1 MTITV
6 DTLKFRQ
13 AERMTDFPD
22 GGGQMSAVDIIS
34 GQSNQIFDDLTDV
47 DFATGDVSL
56 RKVFAAVTSADT
68 DKYLDAGVAIFKGP
82 ANPNV
87 SALLF
92 STGDYYDERAAI
104 KEAAEHYRI
113 RNQDTKL
120 RLIGTHYANQRT
132 LFGYLLLA
140 DGGIAFH
147 PNTVLSLAKESGG
160 TVEFEQLVTIVRA
173 QTFGGVYYDY
183 GETPPAPY
191 SVLEVSIDIAE
202 PLQYE
207 FPGSAESN
215 DGGYVPPVI
224 VSSTQVVTANI
235 FCGITA
241 LAALAEVGDTLL
253 TVADTKTLIAPVDY
267 QDLGETGASVERQII
282 GGAISVPRST
292 DVVNA
297 VDGYSIPYAISPSL
311 PNPPGTYVIIAYRY
325 GGRWIRTGEAGA
337 ASYTGAALTFPN
349 RPDAGSQ
356 VYVSWYYPNAFV
368 SEAIAD
374 TAIASFT
381 ASTMPLHPG
390 GFMLNVNKNGTF
402 YDVADNQD
410 GTLTGDYEGT
420 LFSGTVNYATGAITL
435 TLPFTP
441 LGNSYLNQSTD
452 ASAWQGTT
460 VDLLVA
466 APVLASSVTVTAT
479 RVSDDATLTATDD
492 GLGALS
498 GDSITGSV
506 DYPTG
511 LVQITFPA
519 AVYRATVQ
527 MTYHLGGVIPQSEA
541 VVGINTTR
549 LPQDGRMP
557 IFSENQLALIHHTA
571 SLAQASLSPSQVID
585 CGRVR
590 LYRAVIEDTD
600 GQRLPATEFTVDR
613 PLGTVTMSPTLD
625 LTGFTGPYA
634 VIHTIADLLR
644 INRVDHS
651 AQTLTV
657 NLPVSHDFPA
667 DDSLVSSVLF
677 VGTLQAR
684 YLNLFNQTTWTG
696 VWSETR
702 IGDEPLAQYNDT
714 LYPIIVSNLGAY
726 KDRILVKFTSST
738 AFQVIGEE
746 LGVIGVGDITQD
758 CSPYNSLTG
767 QPFFT
772 IDYRGWGAG
781 WATGNCLRFNIE
793 GANYPVDVI
802 RTVQPSTPTGDDD
815 AIELILVGNVDAGS

>member
-13 AERMTDFPD
+13 AERMTDFSD
-22 GGGQMSAVDIIS
+22 GGGQMSANEIIS

-47 DFATGDVSL
+47 DFATGDVSI

-120 RLIGTHYANQRT
+120 RLIGTHYINQRT

-140 DGGIAFH
+140 DAGAAFY
-147 PNTVLSLAKESGG
+147 PNTILSLAKETGG
-160 TVEFEQLVTIVRA
+160 EVDFEQLVTIVRA
-173 QTFGGVYYDY
+173 QSFGRTYYNY
-183 GETPPAPY
+183 EGASPTPYPVIE
-191 SVLEVSIDIAE
+191 VLIDISE

-207 FPGSAESN
+207 FPGSAES
-215 DGGYVPPVI
+215 DEGGYVPPVI
-224 VSSTQVVTANI
+224 VSSTQVVTTNI
-235 FCGITA
+235 FCGIAA
-241 LAALAEVGDTLL
+241 LAAPAEVGDTLL
-253 TVADTKTLIAPVDY
+253 TVADIKTWIAPVDY
-267 QDLGETGASVERQII
+267 QDLGETGATVERQTVA
-282 GGAISVPRST
+282 GVVAVPRYT

-311 PNPPGTYVIIAYRY
+311 PNPPGTYVTIAYRF

-337 ASYTGAALTFPN
+337 ASYTGAAITFPN
-349 RPDAGSQ
+349 RPDTGSQ
-356 VYVSWYYPNAFV
+356 VYVSWYYLNAFS

-381 ASTMPLHPG
+381 ASTTPLYPG
-390 GFMLNVNKNGTF
+390 GFMISVNKNGV
-402 YDVADNQD
+402 YYSVWDNQD

-420 LFSGTVNYATGAITL
+420 LLSGTVNYATGAITL
-435 TLPFTP
+435 SLPFTP
-441 LGNSYLNQSTD
+441 LGNSFLSQSTD

-460 VDLLVA
+460 ADLLVA
-466 APVLASSVTVTAT
+466 APVIASSITITAT

-506 DYPTG
+506 DYQTG
-511 LVQITFPA
+511 LMQITFPS
-519 AVYRATVQ
+519 AVHRASVQ
-527 MTYHLGGVIPQSEA
+527 VRYHLGGVIPQSEA

-557 IFSENQLALIHHTA
+557 VFSENQLALIHHTA

-613 PLGTVTMSPTLD
+613 TLGTVTMSPTLD

-634 VIHTIADLLR
+634 VLHTIADLLR
-644 INRVDHS
+644 INHADHS

-657 NLPVSHDFPA
+657 NLPVSHDFPT
-667 DDSLVSSVLF
+667 DESLVSSVLF
-677 VGTLQAR
+677 AGTLQAR

-696 VWSETR
+696 VWSDTR

-758 CSPYNSLTG
+758 CSPFNSLTG

-793 GANYPVDVI
+793 GANYPIDVI

-815 AIELILVGNVDAGS
+815 AIELIFIGNVDA